1 MNRLHLILT
10 AALCATP
17 LSVALPSSAA
27 AQQAESV
34 QITVRVIVASASGAP
49 DAALQSVAARL
60 QAQFPEF
67 SGFAQHSTTTVT
79 LGAGEEQ
86 RISVPGGGN
95 ATIRHLGVES
105 GQHRFDV
112 AFPGGSTQV
121 RMPASS
127 VFFVG
132 GAAVPAGKLILMLDT

>member
-67 SGFAQHSTTTVT
+67 SGFAQHSTTPSP
-79 LGAGEEQ
+79 
-86 RISVPGGGN
+86 SVPAKSSESRFPAA
-95 ATIRHLGVES
+95 ATPRS
-105 GQHRFDV
+105 GISASKRASIVLMSRF
-112 AFPGGSTQV
+112 
-121 RMPASS
+121 PADPPRSACPHQACSLWAAPPCPPERSS
-127 VFFVG
+127 
-132 GAAVPAGKLILMLDT
+132 